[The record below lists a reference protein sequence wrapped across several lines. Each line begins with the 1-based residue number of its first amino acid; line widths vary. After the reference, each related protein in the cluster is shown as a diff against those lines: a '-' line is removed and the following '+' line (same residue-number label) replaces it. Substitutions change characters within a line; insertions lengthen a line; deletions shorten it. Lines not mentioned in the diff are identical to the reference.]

1 MKFMMV
7 MIPAVY
13 QGGKPAPGFTPD
25 PRRMEEMGQCNE
37 GSGKAFK
44 VESLNVLAHG
54 E

>member
-25 PRRMEEMGQCNE
+25 PRRMEERGQRNE
-37 GSGKAFK
+37 GLGKAFK
-44 VESLNVLAHG
+44 VESINVSVHG